1 MKNLTN
7 ELEEILKLS
16 YEETLQNIVKF
27 INSLDLTFRLLPQ
40 WRFKST
46 NVQFKTQSI

>member
-27 INSLDLTFRLLPQ
+27 INSLDLTFCVYEKWHL
-40 WRFKST
+40 
-46 NVQFKTQSI
+46 